1 MCMCFFKEI
10 MVDDN
15 RGLEDEKHLMFRNDE
30 HMHHLKREK

>member
-15 RGLEDEKHLMFRNDE
+15 RGLEEKHLMFRNDE